1 MGMSARLEAKKH
13 RILIAHAIG
22 DGFPKN
28 VQRDDRRS

>member
-13 RILIAHAIG
+13 WILMAHAIG

-28 VQRDDRRS
+28 MPRDDRRS